1 MRNSTVL
8 FGTVAILV
16 LIAGCA
22 PTTTTTWVK
31 SGAGMKQ
38 ATKDLEACAGALG
51 MLFDGKGLKGKPVA
65 YSSQGTYSAG
75 LGAPF
80 EKCMMGKGYKK

>member
-1 MRNSTVL
+1 MRNSTTL
-8 FGTVAILV
+8 LASVAILV

-22 PTTTTTWVK
+22 PATTTWVK

-38 ATKDLEACAGALG
+38 ATKDLEACAGASG

-65 YSSQGTYSAG
+65 FTTQMTYSAG
-75 LGAPF
+75 LGTPF
-80 EKCMMGKGYKK
+80 EKCMKGKGYRK

>member
-1 MRNSTVL
+1 MRNLTAL
-8 FGTVAILV
+8 LGTVAILA

-22 PTTTTTWVK
+22 PTTTTWVK

-38 ATKDLEACAGALG
+38 ASKDLEACAGAAG
-51 MLFDGKGLKGKPVA
+51 MAFDAKGLKGKPVA
-65 YSSQGTYSAG
+65 YSSQRTYDAG

-80 EKCMMGKGYKK
+80 EKCMKGKGYRK